1 MSLTLYRNG
10 SVYSAADPFAT
21 AMLVDGDVVAWVGS
35 EHAAASLLDSRMR
48 EVDLQGALVAP
59 GFVDSHVHVTETGLA
74 LESVDLAGARS
85 AVELLDL
92 VAAGAAA
99 STGLVLGHGWDN
111 SRWADPTLPGA
122 AELERAAVGREVYL
136 ARVDV
141 HSGLV
146 SSALAQRCGLAVLP
160 GWEGEGL
167 VSGAAHATARDAAR
181 TLTPAR
187 RRHAQQRALRHAAAN
202 GYVAL
207 AEMSAPHVGS
217 DEDLAALM
225 ALTATDGAGSADG
238 AGSGTDAASTAAAG
252 GGLPEILPYWG
263 QLVSSADEARNVLA
277 RLSGLGV
284 NLLGL
289 AGDINIDGSLGSR
302 SALLRQPYNDAA
314 TSGGAQLTVDQVANH
329 FAATSE
335 LGLTGGFHVIGDG
348 AMEIAVAGLEQAA
361 RQVGIDKIRAA
372 GHRLEHAEMVDEAAM
387 AALAKHAVGVSV
399 QPVFDALWGGR
410 DGMYAQRLGA
420 ARALELN
427 PLARFYSAGVP
438 LFFGSDAPVTPL
450 NPWASVRAALNHHEP
465 SSRISARAAF
475 IGHTRAGW
483 RAAKS
488 ENPFHGQLGPGAPAS
503 FAIWDVEALMV
514 QVADE
519 RVQSWSTDP
528 RARTPLLPAL
538 DSENDPRCLQTV
550 HLGRELYASSDFQAG
565 AGKA

>member
-35 EHAAASLLDSRMR
+35 EHAATSLLDSRMR
-48 EVDLQGALVAP
+48 EIDLRGALVAP

-74 LESVDLAGARS
+74 LDSVDLAGARS
-85 AVELLDL
+85 ATELLDL
-92 VAAGAAA
+92 VAAAAA
-99 STGLVLGHGWDN
+99 STSGLLLGHGWDN
-111 SRWADPTLPGA
+111 SLWADTRLPD
-122 AELERAAVGREVYL
+122 AEALDRAAGGRDVYL

-146 SSALAQRCGLAVLP
+146 SGSLAARLGLAGLP
-160 GWEGEGL
+160 GWDGAGI
-167 VSGAAHATARDAAR
+167 VSGVAHQTARSAAR
-181 TLTPAR
+181 SLDPEQRTA
-187 RRHAQQRALRHAAAN
+187 AQRRALRHAASN

-217 DEDLAALM
+217 AEDLAGLM
-225 ALTATDGAGSADG
+225 ALAAV
-238 AGSGTDAASTAAAG
+238 DAADAM
-252 GGLPEILPYWG
+252 PQILPYWG
-263 QLVSSADEARNVLA
+263 QLVSSTEEASEVLA
-277 RLSGLGV
+277 GLSSLGV
-284 NLLGL
+284 DILGL
-289 AGDINIDGSLGSR
+289 AGDINIDGSLGSG
-302 SALLRQPYNDAA
+302 SAFLRKPYADGSFG
-314 TSGGAQLTVDQVANH
+314 TAQLSVEEVANH
-329 FAATSE
+329 LAATSE

-348 AMEIAVAGLEQAA
+348 AMEIAVAGLEQATKM
-361 RQVGIDKIRAA
+361 VGIDKIRAA
-372 GHRLEHAEMVDEAAM
+372 GHRFEHAEMVDEAAM
-387 AALAKHAVGVSV
+387 AALAHHAVGVSV

-410 DGMYAQRLGA
+410 EGMYAQRLGA
-420 ARALELN
+420 ERALELN
-427 PLARFYSAGVP
+427 PLARFYEAGVP

-450 NPWASVRAALNHHEP
+450 DPWASVRAALNHHEP

-488 ENPFHGQLGPGAPAS
+488 ENPFQGQLGAGAPAS
-503 FAIWDVEALMV
+503 FAIWDVEQLMV

-538 DSENDPRCLQTV
+538 DNDNDPRCLQTV
-550 HLGRELYASSDFQAG
+550 HLGRELYSSDDFS
-565 AGKA
+565 

>member
-35 EHAAASLLDSRMR
+35 EHAATSLLDSRMR
-48 EVDLQGALVAP
+48 EVDLGGALVAP
-59 GFVDSHVHVTETGLA
+59 GFVDSHVHITETGLA
-74 LESVDLAGARS
+74 LDSVDLSGARS
-85 AVELLDL
+85 APELLDL
-92 VAAGAAA
+92 IASGART
-99 STGLVLGHGWDN
+99 SGLLQGHSWDN
-111 SRWADPTLPGA
+111 SLWADPTLPTA
-122 AELERAAVGREVYL
+122 KELDRAAGGREVYL

-141 HSGLV
+141 HSALV
-146 SSALAQRCGLAVLP
+146 SAALANRCQLAGMP
-160 GWEGEGL
+160 GWDGEGL
-167 VSGAAHATARDAAR
+167 VSGAAHIHARQVAR
-181 TLTPAR
+181 TLTPAHR
-187 RRHAQQRALRHAAAN
+187 QSAQQRALRHAAAN

-217 DEDLAALM
+217 SEDLAALM
-225 ALTATDGAGSADG
+225 SLSSSATGGTTIPSMGEAL
-238 AGSGTDAASTAAAG
+238 
-252 GGLPEILPYWG
+252 PQVLPYWG
-263 QLVSSADEARNVLA
+263 QLVSSADEARDVLA
-277 RLSGLGV
+277 GLSALGV
-284 NLLGL
+284 DVLGL

-302 SALLRQPYNDAA
+302 SAYLRQPYADAPDSRGA
-314 TSGGAQLTVDQVANH
+314 AQLSVAQVANH
-329 FAATSE
+329 LVATSE

-348 AMEIAVAGLEQAA
+348 AMDIAIAGLEQAA
-361 RQVGIDKIRAA
+361 RQIGIDKIRAA
-372 GHRLEHAEMVDEAAM
+372 GHRFEHAEMVDDAAM

-399 QPVFDALWGGR
+399 QPVFDALWGGGE
-410 DGMYAQRLGA
+410 GMYAQRLGA

-427 PLARFYSAGVP
+427 PLARFYAAGVP

-450 NPWASVRAALNHHEP
+450 SPWASIRAALNHHEP

-503 FAIWDVEALMV
+503 FAIWDVEELMV

-538 DSENDPRCLQTV
+538 DTENEPRCLQTV
-550 HLGRELYASSDFQAG
+550 HLGRELHASADFIAEG
-565 AGKA
+565 TSA